1 MKKVNTDTVLLKI
14 DNLEKSLHETKRY
27 LNNLE
32 TKKREIK
39 SDMRRLS
46 FGMYLLEEM
55 IDLEN
60 PWVNLSNEDTET
72 LSRKIATFSDEID
85 AYKPQIKSTQVAID
99 SEKVVEGCLMF
110 SIQILKELVYEE
122 YDAVYGSD
130 LL

>member
-32 TKKREIK
+32 SKKQEIK
-39 SDMRRLS
+39 SDMNRLS
-46 FGMYLLEEM
+46 FGMYLLGEM

-60 PWVNLSNEDTET
+60 PWVTLSSEDTET
-72 LSRKIATFSDEID
+72 LSKKIDAFSDELY
-85 AYKPQIKSTQVAID
+85 AYKPQLKSTQVAID
-99 SEKVVEGCLMF
+99 SEKIVEGCLMF
-110 SIQILKELVYEE
+110 SIQILKELVHEE